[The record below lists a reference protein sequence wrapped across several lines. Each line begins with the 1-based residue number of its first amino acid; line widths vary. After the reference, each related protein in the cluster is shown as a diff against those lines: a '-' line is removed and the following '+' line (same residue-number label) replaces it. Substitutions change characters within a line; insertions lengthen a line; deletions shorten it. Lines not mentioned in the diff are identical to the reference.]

1 MALLQLIVSS
11 LEYKSSQSPSE
22 FPEITCF
29 MGTNN
34 LNLDPSRSAEATLA
48 LKLLMII
55 SGKTVTLTS
64 KYSTCAQLGNDWIL
78 VHNAVNRIYTLY
90 LTKVFPNCVL
100 AT

>member
-34 LNLDPSRSAEATLA
+34 LNLDSSRSAEAALA
-48 LKLLMII
+48 LKLHGPLRKD
-55 SGKTVTLTS
+55 SKTLTS
-64 KYSTCAQLGNDWIL
+64 KYSSCAQLGNDMIL
-78 VHNAVNRIYTLY
+78 VYNSVNRIYALY
-90 LTKVFPNCVL
+90 LTNIFPNCVL